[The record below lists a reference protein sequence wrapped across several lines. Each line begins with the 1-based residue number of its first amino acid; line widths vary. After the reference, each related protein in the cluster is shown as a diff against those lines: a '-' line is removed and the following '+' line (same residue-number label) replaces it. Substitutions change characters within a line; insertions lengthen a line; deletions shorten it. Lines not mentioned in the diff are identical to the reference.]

1 MESLTKLKP
10 LDFLHVLPGHGR
22 RMSFQDTA
30 AKDDYIDL
38 TVAATKQDIAESGTG
53 HVVFRDAPQPLST
66 TN

>member
-30 AKDDYIDL
+30 AKGAYIDL

-53 HVVFRDAPQPLST
+53 PTVFRDAPQPLST